1 MKQKCDMCDNKVVGL
16 LKVSGPKDFPK
27 HWCFACIYEKG
38 LVDYNERNLKWWVA
52 YSPSYCKARIR

>member
-38 LVDYNERNLKWWVA
+38 LVDYNERNLK
-52 YSPSYCKARIR
+52 